1 MSEKDLQG
9 VINLAI
15 RKEEEAYEFYVDL
28 KDLVEGKEAKET
40 MGYLAAEEKK
50 HKAFLVSYRDSG
62 VSPDKLRLTTV
73 VDYHVTEHLEQ
84 PSPSGKTTLQE
95 AYLIAAHRELH
106 SYNFYTAL
114 ADIHPQGSARD
125 LLIAMANEE
134 MKHKEKVEYLYT
146 NTAFPQTEG
155 G

>member
-9 VINLAI
+9 VIKLAI
-15 RKEEEAYEFYVDL
+15 EKEEEAYEFYTDL

-40 MGYLAAEEKK
+40 MGFLAAEEKK
-50 HKAFLVSYRDSG
+50 HKEFLVRYRDSG
-62 VSPDKLRLTTV
+62 VSPDKLSLNTV
-73 VDYHVTEHLEQ
+73 VDYHITEHLEQ
-84 PSPSGKTTLQE
+84 PEPTKKTGLQE

-106 SYNFYTAL
+106 SYNFYKAL
-114 ADIHPQGSARD
+114 AEVHPEGSARE
-125 LLIAMANEE
+125 LLLVMANEE
-134 MKHKEKVEYLYT
+134 LKHKEKVEYLYT